1 MFDDF
6 TYYYKNMSMKRF
18 DDFDNAI
25 KLMEKIEDRDMKVEE
40 VKNEK
45 HVFKL
50 NLKEMKKQRVKSEER
65 KIAVENVK
73 MLYNMQKKVIKLSD
87 DYLTIVF
94 EAKYKTIHREGIKIL
109 TTKQMLQRLTT
120 ALAQVK
126 AGNNLKMY

>member
-1 MFDDF
+1 
-6 TYYYKNMSMKRF
+6 
-18 DDFDNAI
+18 
-25 KLMEKIEDRDMKVEE
+25 
-40 VKNEK
+40 
-45 HVFKL
+45 
-50 NLKEMKKQRVKSEER
+50 MKKQRVKSEER

-73 MLYNMQKKVIKLSD
+73 MLYHMQKKVIKLSD

-109 TTKQMLQRLTT
+109 TTKQMLQRLTA